1 MKRLLLKLLT
11 AVCLITPLP
20 LFAQEIAIQS
30 LRQNIDIFTG
40 VLEDALG
47 IAQSTGLFGM
57 SIGGIDSTYL
67 YGQGVVLEVRTP
79 LANRR
84 NRMSLSFL
92 NASVL
97 SLSSRPNPFA
107 SLRPPGNP
115 EFEET
120 IRIFVNA
127 SAVEAAE
134 FYADMM
140 DRVANVDYSIA
151 INSAIRQAAE
161 AARSLHTMNSMDD
174 AAYAEIRTEM
184 ASLRE
189 ELRGYTEALRQ
200 DTAEIRR
207 TSDQADGTLA
217 SDAMSEMQTR
227 LDEFMA
233 RIEPLKQRAITKAA
247 ELKARSEE
255 AEKEYVA
262 RWTADVSE
270 FESKLYGAMCDYGA
284 MLHELPTQE
293 SVAIILTGLGE
304 DTEDGRHTDRV
315 HVFKK
320 TDLVQ
325 CQSGELDLAGLRR
338 RSARYSY

>member
-11 AVCLITPLP
+11 AVCLITPVSLS
-20 LFAQEIAIQS
+20 AQEIAIQS

-174 AAYAEIRTEM
+174 TAYAEIQTEM
-184 ASLRE
+184 PSLLE
-189 ELRGYTEALRQ
+189 ELEGPTAALR
-200 DTAEIRR
+200 
-207 TSDQADGTLA
+207 
-217 SDAMSEMQTR
+217 
-227 LDEFMA
+227 
-233 RIEPLKQRAITKAA
+233 
-247 ELKARSEE
+247 
-255 AEKEYVA
+255 
-262 RWTADVSE
+262 
-270 FESKLYGAMCDYGA
+270 
-284 MLHELPTQE
+284 
-293 SVAIILTGLGE
+293 
-304 DTEDGRHTDRV
+304 
-315 HVFKK
+315 
-320 TDLVQ
+320 
-325 CQSGELDLAGLRR
+325 
-338 RSARYSY
+338 